1 MDEFIKIEGLSVV
14 FDDGTVAADNINLKI
29 KEKEFLVLVGPSG
42 CGKSTILRSVVG
54 LQNITNGRIHIEN
67 KDITKLSP
75 RDRDIAMI
83 FQSYAL
89 YPHMTVYENLS
100 IPLKLKK
107 TPKNEIQLKID
118 EISSM
123 LSIKDLLKRYP
134 RALSGGQKQRV
145 AMGRALIRKPKV
157 FLMDE
162 PLSNLDAQLRV
173 EMRSQISIL
182 QKKTWGNHNLCN
194 T

>member
-1 MDEFIKIEGLSVV
+1 MENYITIEDLSVV
-14 FDDGTVAADNINLKI
+14 FDDGTVAADNINLSI

-54 LQNITNGRIHIEN
+54 LQNITKGKIFVEN
-67 KDITKLSP
+67 NDVTKLSP

-107 TPKNEIQLKID
+107 FLK
-118 EISSM
+118 M
-123 LSIKDLLKRYP
+123 
-134 RALSGGQKQRV
+134 
-145 AMGRALIRKPKV
+145 
-157 FLMDE
+157 
-162 PLSNLDAQLRV
+162 
-173 EMRSQISIL
+173 
-182 QKKTWGNHNLCN
+182 
-194 T
+194 